1 MEKDISKMNYT
12 EYLKNKRIYI
22 STSASKLKK
31 MLDDYKKDSCH
42 FTTTFKNLYVTENG
56 NKLEPAEFLTMIVDW
71 KDSITELDKTVHN
84 TYEIIIAI
92 FKSVIKSKEESKVL
106 IKSSKVNESLNIP
119 DYIKSYEY
127 KDVSLFETVLNCKP
141 NQHDREIFK
150 NFVIVGEQVAYSHND
165 SITIIN
171 TDLKN
176 ERLEIG
182 LQDYSK
188 DDSLYDM
195 ICKDISPLYEKYMNI
210 LKSKLAE
217 LDTEALELS
226 VEEGNYGIIEDI
238 FLNDIP
244 TSFRH
249 IVKIKSCWKTLDNNR
264 FLDKF
269 VAKPLKAF
277 GEMNTLEFTE
287 FLNYL
292 TRHFKQMTA
301 GCLDKQERYYN
312 WSNDFSKKSVN
323 TWILPTEEEWKN
335 ATLPNCW
342 NKFLTP
348 KASQRLMNR
357 VYYYLGAIQDAHNY
371 AQQALIISD
380 NGQTGKGTLTRL
392 LKEILP
398 SKSFGFVTNSSFDD
412 NNSFGLSNNNVY
424 DNHIICISEYDGKSL
439 CSNKGKAAIGGDTL
453 TLDVKNR
460 HSIEW
465 NTYGTKFIITSNE
478 GCQLKEHSYRR
489 RFIPVTFH
497 QTHKMKDNFTEEQ
510 LDELKKEG
518 RNFLNYCYKVYKTC
532 PLGTKSGEYLV
543 MCPEMEEDFLKN
555 GELKCDDESRL
566 IKAYTRDE
574 EISKYFFVGDYSD
587 SEDSIEFENM
597 LNTICDVTGNEED
610 EIESSQ
616 MKQLIIEYCKN
627 NKCLNLFA
635 LKKTGLDDYEI
646 PTAGKGTQWWK
657 FLQYLEG
664 TECKYV
670 TATKRINNKIVK
682 TKIFKGIAL
691 NQDYN
696 TATTFMNKLTNSNEE
711 IQSNVD
717 IDSLCTDDTDDFFK

>member
-1 MEKDISKMNYT
+1 MNYT
-12 EYLKNKRIYI
+12 EYLKNKSIYI

-42 FTTTFKNLYVTENG
+42 FTSTFKNLYVTENG
-56 NKLEPAEFLTMIVDW
+56 NKLEPAEFLTMVVDW
-71 KDSITELDKTVHN
+71 KDSIVELDKTVHN
-84 TYEIIIAI
+84 TFDIIVAI
-92 FKSVIKSKEESKVL
+92 FESVIKSKEESKVL
-106 IKSSKVNESLNIP
+106 IKSNKVNESLNVP
-119 DYIKSYEY
+119 DYIKTYEY
-127 KDVSLFETVLNCKP
+127 KDVSLFETVLKCKP
-141 NQHDREIFK
+141 NQHDREIFN

-301 GCLDKQERYYN
+301 GCLDKQDRYYN

-335 ATLPNCW
+335 ASLPSCW
-342 NKFLTP
+342 DRFLTP

-392 LKEILP
+392 LKDILP

-518 RNFLNYCYKVYKTC
+518 RNFLNYCYKVYKTSM
-532 PLGTKSGEYLV
+532 LGTKSGEYLV
-543 MCPEMEEDFLKN
+543 MCPEMEEDYLKN

-646 PTAGKGTQWWK
+646 PTTGKGTQWWK

-670 TATKRINNKIVK
+670 TATKRINDKVVK
-682 TKIFKGIAL
+682 TKIFKGVAL
-691 NQDYN
+691 HKDYN
-696 TATTFMNKLTNSNEE
+696 TATTFMNKLINSNNENQE
-711 IQSNVD
+711 QLKELTKEQLEA
-717 IDSLCTDDTDDFFK
+717 IDKLC